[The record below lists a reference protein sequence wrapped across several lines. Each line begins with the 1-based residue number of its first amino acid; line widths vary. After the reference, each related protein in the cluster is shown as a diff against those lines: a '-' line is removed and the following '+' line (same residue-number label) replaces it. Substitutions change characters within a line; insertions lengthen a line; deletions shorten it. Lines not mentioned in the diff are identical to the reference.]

1 MALLLPG
8 VIAVGALLA
17 AAAAQK
23 RAQPAPAQPVDALAM
38 AIRPQFPVLACPY
51 VYVDNASTTPKP
63 KAVIDAVV
71 DYYTRC
77 TANVHRSAHGFG
89 TEATGLY
96 EGARSDIASFLNAA
110 PDEIIFVRGATEA
123 INFVAQGMNLAKTDE
138 IIFPAGEHHANWL
151 PWRVRA
157 TPVLVPVDDG
167 GVPQWGA
174 IEGLITPR
182 TKLIAFAHVSNVTG
196 CVAPVTDIVAIAK
209 RYGIPVLL
217 DAAQSL
223 SHMPIDV
230 QALGIDYLAASSH
243 KAFGPSGVGIL
254 WGKRER
260 LAALPPKDFGG
271 GMVQLNTDGIFFL
284 RDLPLR
290 MEAGTPAIEA
300 TIGFGAA
307 VRWMRQIGMDTIQAH
322 DQALAGYLISSLC
335 QIPGVRVLASNATC
349 EKIALASFC
358 VVQKSSSEIAQ
369 TLFQKYGICVSGGM
383 HCAHVLHQR
392 MGLSACG
399 TVRASAHVFNTTGEI
414 DRLAA
419 AVRDLAA
426 TP

>member
-8 VIAVGALLA
+8 VIAVGALFAVA
-17 AAAAQK
+17 ASQK
-23 RAQPAPAQPVDALAM
+23 RKPPAQPVDALAL
-38 AIRPQFPVLACPY
+38 AIRPQFPVLNCPY

-77 TANVHRSAHGFG
+77 TANVHRSVHGFG
-89 TEATGLY
+89 AEATRLY
-96 EGARSDIASFLNAA
+96 DGARSEVAAFLNAA

-123 INFVAQGMNLAKTDE
+123 INFVAQAMSLSKTDE
-138 IIFPAGEHHANWL
+138 IIFPAGEHHANWI

-157 TPVLVPVDDG
+157 TPVLVPMDDG

-174 IEGLITPR
+174 LERLITPR

-196 CVAPVTDIVAIAK
+196 CVAPVTDVVAIAK
-209 RYGIPVLL
+209 RRGIPVLL

-230 QALGIDYLAASSH
+230 QALGIDFLAASSH

-260 LAALPPKDFGG
+260 LVAMPPKDFGG
-271 GMVQLNTDGIFFL
+271 GMVQLNAEGAFFL

-307 VRWMRQIGMDTIQAH
+307 VRWMRQIGMDTVRMH
-322 DQALAGYLISSLC
+322 DRALADYLIASLC
-335 QIPGVRVLASNATC
+335 QIPGVRVLASNANC

-358 VVQKSSSEIAQ
+358 VGSKSSQEVAQ
-369 TLFQKYGICVSGGM
+369 TLFSRYGICVSGGL

-392 MGLSACG
+392 MGLSGCG

-414 DRLAA
+414 DRLAQ
-419 AVRDLAA
+419 AVRELASG
-426 TP
+426 